1 LGKMQTLTE
10 KYVASVY
17 WSFTTMTT
25 VGYGDIS
32 AKTVAERVF
41 AIVGMLMGG
50 FVLSAIISKLVLVV
64 EEADLGKKAMKKK
77 LLMVEEWVKDLHL
90 PKDYRVRVL
99 NHFRNQV
106 RHPPYYS
113 EHAPPPPTVTST
125 VVLLERGWRSMGMLL
140 VGPVAHPYS
149 CVDANASRKLPS

>member
-1 LGKMQTLTE
+1 MQTLSE

-32 AKTVAERVF
+32 AKTISERVF
-41 AIVGMLMGG
+41 AIIGMLMGG

-77 LLMVEEWVKDLHL
+77 LVMVEEWVKDLHL
-90 PKDYRVRVL
+90 PKTYRVRVL

-106 RHPPYYS
+106 
-113 EHAPPPPTVTST
+113 
-125 VVLLERGWRSMGMLL
+125 
-140 VGPVAHPYS
+140 
-149 CVDANASRKLPS
+149 